1 MNLYSE
7 AQQSV
12 HLTLGILRTSQ
23 AFLYALAFF
32 WLDGFAVPAPAQVTQ
47 SVGLLEIFMPK
58 SLTVINQSVENWN
71 KHHTL
76 ASALTV
82 FQVVLHLGEGLNFHD
97 FSSQELDTID
107 FSADVISCSLFQNTR
122 LAYARFCET
131 RLGGTSFQGAN
142 LTAADFSFA
151 WCDGTGN
158 SGDAEDELCASQS
171 TSFSNA
177 ILDRAIFHNAHL
189 TGVDFRNTSLIGT
202 KFINCNLDGARFN
215 NATLENTVFSRVDF
229 SNAQGLDTVVHK
241 GSSYLDVETLI
252 ASKGNLSEKFL
263 RGCGIPNQ
271 FIEYLPSLVS
281 GSAIQYYS
289 CFISYSSTD
298 EGFARRL
305 HADLQ
310 DNGVRCWF
318 APENLKIGAKIR
330 PAIDQSIRLHDK
342 LLIILSENSIRSQ
355 WVENE
360 IETALEKER
369 KDDKVVLFPVRVDDT
384 VMKTNQSWAA
394 YIRNTRNIGDFS
406 SWKEHD
412 MYEKSLKRLLESL
425 KASE

>member
-1 MNLYSE
+1 MSKLLY
-7 AQQSV
+7 
-12 HLTLGILRTSQ
+12 
-23 AFLYALAFF
+23 
-32 WLDGFAVPAPAQVTQ
+32 
-47 SVGLLEIFMPK
+47 IF
-58 SLTVINQSVENWN
+58 NQNVDEWN
-71 KHHTL
+71 DKN
-76 ASALTV
+76 
-82 FQVVLHLGEGLNFHD
+82 QMLHLAVDVFRNAPYPGRDLNFYD
-97 FSSQELDTID
+97 FNNQELDTID
-107 FSADVISCSLFQNTR
+107 FSGDVISCSSFQNAK

-142 LTAADFSFA
+142 LTAVDFSHA
-151 WCDGTGN
+151 WCGPGGN
-158 SGDAEDELCASQS
+158 SGDANDPCTEQS
-171 TSFSNA
+171 TRFDNA
-177 ILDRAIFHNAHL
+177 TLDRAIFHNTHL
-189 TGVDFRNTSLIGT
+189 ANADFSNSSLFGT
-202 KFINCNLDGARFN
+202 KFTTCDLTNARFE
-215 NATLENTVFSRVDF
+215 NAVLDRTMFSGVDL
-229 SNAQGLDTVVHK
+229 SNVQGLDTVVHK
-241 GSSYLDVETLI
+241 GPSYLDIETLM
-252 ASKGNLSEKFL
+252 ASKGKLSEKFL

-281 GSAIQYYS
+281 ESVIQYYS
-289 CFISYSSTD
+289 CFISYSSAD

-369 KDDKVVLFPVRVDDT
+369 KDDKVVLFPVRVDD
-384 VMKTNQSWAA
+384 MIMETNQSWAA

-406 SWKEHD
+406 NWKEHD